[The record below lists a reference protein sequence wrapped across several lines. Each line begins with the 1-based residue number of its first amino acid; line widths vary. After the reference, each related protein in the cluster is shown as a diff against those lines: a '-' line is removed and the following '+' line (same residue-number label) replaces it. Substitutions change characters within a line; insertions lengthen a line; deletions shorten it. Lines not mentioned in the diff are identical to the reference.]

1 MKRLSFAIGLLFLVT
16 QNAFSQR
23 PLPPNIQS
31 LAGLPGVW
39 VGFPSGVGFPKGKYP
54 EQLERDGL
62 TSLQIITEAELRL
75 RKAGIRILDADEA
88 PGVLAIHIH
97 AVKSDGGIYAISIVL
112 SFEQSVVTKREPS
125 VETICATWEVNN
137 LLVVEKSNLRHVKDV
152 IGDGMDVFANDFL
165 TANPA
170 RR

>member
-39 VGFPSGVGFPKGKYP
+39 VGFPKGKYP

-62 TSLQIITEAELRL
+62 TSLQITTEAELRL
-75 RKAGIRILDADEA
+75 RKAGIRILTADEA
-88 PGVLAIHIH
+88 PGVLAIRLH